1 MRHVLQAAAL
11 AQLILLG
18 AACRESTTEPLL
30 EVISLDPEVEAFVTL
45 MNDHRASVGC
55 SRLTWNARVAQVAQ
69 AHSDDMVER
78 DFFSHT
84 NPDGDSPFDRLTD
97 AGIGYTLA
105 AENIAWGYGSAEA
118 VLEGWLGS
126 PGHRANIENC
136 ALTEH
141 GVGLNTTRWTH
152 LFRTP

>member
-1 MRHVLQAAAL
+1 VPHVLHTTPLVPLIILAAAC
-11 AQLILLG
+11 Q
-18 AACRESTTEPLL
+18 ESTTEPLL
-30 EVISLDPEVEAFVTL
+30 EAGTLDPEVEAFVTL
-45 MNDHRASVGC
+45 MNDHRVSVGC
-55 SRLTWNARVAQVAQ
+55 SRLAWHVGVADVAQ

-84 NPDGDSPFDRLTD
+84 NPDGDTPFDRLSN
-97 AGIGYTLA
+97 AGISYTLA

-126 PGHRANIENC
+126 SGHRANIENC

-141 GVGLNTTRWTH
+141 GVGLSGTHWTH